1 MRTTLR
7 VLSQAIVIILCVLF
21 AFPAQAQQPDP
32 TLPPLSEHA
41 ILTLHAIGSQIYS
54 CQPSG
59 SRNQYQWTF
68 LAPAAR
74 LFNAAGNE
82 VATHGDGPTWNYQDS
97 SSIQGIVR
105 AKSPSPDRASIP
117 WLLLKATNPQRN
129 GILTTVD
136 YIRRSDTQGGTAPA
150 TGCDAEHQGALARIP
165 YTATYTFYSAKP

>member
-1 MRTTLR
+1 MQSPIQTVVFGAVCL
-7 VLSQAIVIILCVLF
+7 L
-21 AFPAQAQQPDP
+21 AFTAQAQQPDP
-32 TLPPLSEHA
+32 TLPPPSEHA

-54 CQPSG
+54 CQPTG
-59 SRNQYQWTF
+59 NRNQYQWTF

-74 LFNAAGNE
+74 LFDSTGKE

-97 SSIQGIVR
+97 SSIQGIVK
-105 AKSPSPDRASIP
+105 AKSTPPDPAAIP

-129 GILTTVD
+129 GILTTVE
-136 YIRRSDTQGGTAPA
+136 YIRRSDTQGGAAPA